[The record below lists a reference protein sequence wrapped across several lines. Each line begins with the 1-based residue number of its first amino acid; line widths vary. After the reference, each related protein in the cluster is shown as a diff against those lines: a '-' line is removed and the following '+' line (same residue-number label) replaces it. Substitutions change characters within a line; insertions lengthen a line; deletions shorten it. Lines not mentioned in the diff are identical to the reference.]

1 MVTLDADVV
10 ARYPR
15 ASLYNS
21 PYPAHDAGC
30 AVDLYPESDRAP
42 SPVAGEVVETRT
54 VRCPSKP
61 YAADND
67 HLIVVDAGEYVAR
80 ILHVDPAVDAGDAV
94 AVGDD
99 LGRMVRSGFFAPWV
113 ANHVHL
119 GFRSHDQDPVRAS
132 GSLPLELDAGVEPV
146 EWDGTGTVVETGD
159 TYALLDA
166 PEHPD
171 PGAGSAGVATDD
183 GAVLDGGF
191 PHYEG
196 GGAIP
201 TVAGSDGETAAD
213 GSETAADGSETA
225 ADDSETAADG
235 GDTVSFLGTTV
246 GDRTD
251 DRTVAWRDR
260 TVTANGTPIHGLSL
274 WLGVD
279 RLGVKLVAPGHDF
292 AVGDRVTV
300 GVR

>member
-1 MVTLDADVV
+1 MVTLDGGVL

-30 AVDLYPESDRAP
+30 AVDLYPGTARAP
-42 SPVAGEVVETRT
+42 SPVAGEVVQTRT

-61 YAADND
+61 YAADHD
-67 HLIVVDAGEYVAR
+67 HLIVVDTGEYLAR
-80 ILHVDPAVDAGDAV
+80 ILHVAPAVESGNTV

-113 ANHVHL
+113 DNHVHI
-119 GFRSHDQDPVRAS
+119 GFRERDADAVRAS
-132 GSLPLELDAGVEPV
+132 GSLPLDLDAPVEPV
-146 EWDGTGTVVETGD
+146 SWDGTGDVVEVGE

-166 PEHPD
+166 PEHPA
-171 PGAGSAGVATDD
+171 PGDALAGIATDD
-183 GAVLDGGF
+183 GRVLDGGL

-196 GGAIP
+196 GGVFGP
-201 TVAGSDGETAAD
+201 SGV
-213 GSETAADGSETA
+213 
-225 ADDSETAADG
+225 DDS
-235 GDTVSFLGTTV
+235 VSFLGTHA
-246 GDRTD
+246 GDVTD
-251 DRTVAWRDR
+251 SRTVAWQDI
-260 TVTANGTPIHGLSL
+260 TVTANSEPIRGLSL

-292 AVGDRVTV
+292 AVGDSVAV
-300 GVR
+300 SVE

>member
-1 MVTLDADVV
+1 MVTLDGDVL

-30 AVDLYPESDRAP
+30 AVDLYPETDHAP
-42 SPVAGEVVETRT
+42 SPVAGEVLDTRT

-61 YAADND
+61 YAADED
-67 HLIVVDAGEYVAR
+67 HLVVVDAGDAVAR
-80 ILHVDPAVDAGDAV
+80 ILHVDPGVEPGDVV

-99 LGRMVRSGFFAPWV
+99 LGEMVRSGFFAPWV
-113 ANHVHL
+113 ANHAHL
-119 GFRSHDQDPVRAS
+119 GFRTHDQNPVRAS
-132 GSLPLELDAGVEPV
+132 GSLPLDLDTAVEPV
-146 EWDGTGTVVETGD
+146 QWDGTGTVVESGD

-166 PEHPD
+166 PAHPN
-171 PGAGSAGVATDD
+171 PGAGVAGVATDD

-196 GGAIP
+196 GGAIR
-201 TVAGSDGETAAD
+201 THAAD
-213 GSETAADGSETA
+213 RDAATRCE
-225 ADDSETAADG
+225 
-235 GDTVSFLGTTV
+235 TVSVLGTTV
-246 GDRTD
+246 GERTD

-260 TVTANGTPIHGLSL
+260 TVTANGESISGLSL

-279 RLGVKLVAPGHDF
+279 RLGVKLVAPDREF
-292 AVGDRVTV
+292 AVGDRVAV
-300 GVR
+300 AVE